1 MRRTPENPFR
11 NPTLV
16 GAMTVLV
23 IVLAV
28 FLAYSANQGL
38 PFLPTRELK
47 VDVSNG
53 ADLVVGA
60 DVDEGG
66 NRIGQLTAMQP
77 VELRASGQVV
87 AQLTLTLSKS
97 QGRIPLDSTV
107 NVAERSLLGEKY
119 VELNKGRSQQV
130 FADGGTMPISQTSVP
145 VQIDDVFNTFTPQT
159 RTSIQGNLVGFGN
172 TFAGRGE
179 ALSQTLQSL
188 PPLLTHLTPVAAN
201 LSNPQT
207 ELTRFFNTTD
217 AFTSTVAPLA
227 QVNSQLFT
235 DMATTFGAISR
246 SPANLKATIAES
258 PSTLSVST
266 RSLVVQRPF
275 LADLATLG
283 TNLAPATA
291 ELRAALPD
299 INPALEVGARTLAR
313 TPVLNRG
320 LQHVM
325 VSLRNLALAP
335 GTNIALNGLTDT
347 VDTLNPMLRYL
358 GPFVTV
364 CNYFN
369 YFWTYLADDV
379 SEKTSFG
386 TAQRVLIKVANVLQ
400 PNNVGI
406 IGAPTPVNG
415 GGLDLGPLGGNE
427 YLHNQPYGAAIDN
440 QGNADCEVGQRGY
453 VQKLNSFDAQ
463 GRNLV
468 VDPHTPGNQGPTYSG
483 IPHVP
488 AGETFSRNPQTGPQL
503 DPNPSNP

>member
-1 MRRTPENPFR
+1 MRRAPENPFR

-16 GAMTVLV
+16 GAMTVLA
-23 IVLAV
+23 IILAV
-28 FLAYSANQGL
+28 YLAYSANQGL

-47 VDVSNG
+47 VDVRNG
-53 ADLVVGA
+53 ADLVVGS

-66 NRIGQLTAMQP
+66 TRIGQLTAMQP
-77 VELRASGQVV
+77 VELRSSGQVV
-87 AQLTLTLSKS
+87 AQLTLTLTKS
-97 QGRIPLDSTV
+97 HGSVPLDSTV
-107 NVAERSLLGEKY
+107 TVGERSLLGEKF
-119 VELNKGRSQQV
+119 VELAKGRSRQV
-130 FADGGTMPISQTSVP
+130 FPDGGTLPISQTSVP
-145 VQIDDVFNTFTPQT
+145 VQIDDVFNTFTPRT
-159 RTSIQGNLVGFGN
+159 RSAIQGNLVGFGD

-179 ALSQTLQSL
+179 ALSQTLQNL
-188 PPLLTHLTPVAAN
+188 PPLLGHLTPVAAN
-201 LSNPQT
+201 LANPQT
-207 ELTRFFNTTD
+207 ELTRFFNTTN
-217 AFTSTVAPLA
+217 AFTSTVAPLS
-227 QVNSQLFT
+227 QVNAQLFT
-235 DMATTFGAISR
+235 DMAKTFAAISR

-266 RSLVVQRPF
+266 RSLQVQQPF
-275 LADLATLG
+275 LSDLAKLG
-283 TNLAPATA
+283 TDLRPATA

-299 INPALEVGARTLAR
+299 INPALEVGASTLAR

-335 GTNIALNGLTDT
+335 GTNIALNGLTST

-358 GPFVTV
+358 GPYVTV

-386 TAQRVLIKVANVLQ
+386 TAQRVLIKVANLLQ

-406 IGAPTPVNG
+406 EGASTAVNG

-427 YLHNQPYGAAIDN
+427 YLHTQAYQAAIDN

-453 VQKLNSFDAQ
+453 PLKLNYFDPQ

-468 VDPHTPGNQGPTYSG
+468 VDPHTPGDQGPTYAG